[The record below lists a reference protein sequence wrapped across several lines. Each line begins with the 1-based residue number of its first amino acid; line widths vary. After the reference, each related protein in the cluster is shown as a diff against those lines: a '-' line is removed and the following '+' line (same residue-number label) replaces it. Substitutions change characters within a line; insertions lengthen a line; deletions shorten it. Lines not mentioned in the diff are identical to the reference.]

1 MLMFKDADNK
11 IFSSTHH
18 LLCHHYPYTNISFEE
33 SFDIPLVDWLI
44 SKGITN
50 AVFVEEMGDYD
61 WKCGLLSD
69 GRDVFCTKLAN
80 MSSIFV
86 FVPYLHGFSFRVRQE
101 LRQLFPDGIE
111 KNLIPDN
118 FVEYEATPII
128 NVHKMVVS
136 YLMTTYDLSK
146 EKAESFLPKLP
157 S

>member
-11 IFSSTHH
+11 IFSSPHH

-101 LRQLFPDGIE
+101 LKQLFPEGIQNQDQ
-111 KNLIPDN
+111 NLGYIDQP
-118 FVEYEATPII
+118 TI